1 MSTQIT
7 FTEETPENYR
17 SPGSR
22 RSPRDIG
29 PSTRE
34 LLNLLNSIEDQV
46 AAKTYFLWYSSL
58 IRLNE

>member
-1 MSTQIT
+1 MSTQTRQIT
-7 FTEETPENYR
+7 FSEEISGNYR

-34 LLNLLNSIEDQV
+34 LLKLLNSIEDQV
-46 AAKTYFLWYSSL
+46 AA
-58 IRLNE
+58 

>member
-1 MSTQIT
+1 MSTQTMQIT
-7 FTEETPENYR
+7 FTEETSQNYR

-46 AAKTYFLWYSSL
+46 AA
-58 IRLNE
+58 

>member
-1 MSTQIT
+1 MSTQTRQIT

-17 SPGSR
+17 NPGSR
-22 RSPRDIG
+22 RSTRDIG

-46 AAKTYFLWYSSL
+46 AA
-58 IRLNE
+58 